1 MVLELV
7 FVVAEVGFGGVE
19 LLAGIGYAFGFW
31 RVGIGVREDTVFDK
45 GDADVPEFGV
55 YPVAPGFG
63 EVLFEAVYW
72 RG

>member
-1 MVLELV
+1 M
-7 FVVAEVGFGGVE
+7 
-19 LLAGIGYAFGFW
+19 LAGIGYAFGFW